1 MQENS
6 GAFLHV
12 IREDLQITNQ
22 HHAWPVRQLIQDE
35 PTPLLKPGERLIEI
49 CRLERKL
56 EGIQVV
62 LRTADS
68 MPGNAP
74 RDTRI
79 LVPEVLASPL
89 IMDQVASAYNSCVVE
104 RIPGSADGE
113 AMLLVAGPIT
123 SRIQAIQE
131 FMSKTDRAH
140 MEGIVVAKSVD
151 GEIVGKD
158 GRPRREIREALRI
171 AAPGFSGCSGSIRP
185 DLARSQSVLKVKAMP
200 LSLRFNQQDEMA
212 NGYRPHRM
220 EEVKDWQSPERN
232 GRNGRAF
239 ESTESKEWERQ
250 PAIFHE
256 PEPEAVH
263 EIPTEDPWLQDENFS
278 KRQDWNS
285 HDPIEPQRQPGKFL
299 EQLPDPAT
307 EPERRMPTLPSKTAD
322 YEQDWMLFC
331 RVAMYCHTFFECS
344 INFTMSSSNSDLS
357 SQALQALA
365 AATEAAPRVE
375 AGNQRAELSVILGSE
390 VLFQSLVP
398 SGYLQDLSRRCQAS
412 ALHRRCRQELSA
424 DLWVSVKQVYH
435 TGIMLLGRLMRQG
448 ASVASRSSSLCSP
461 AVPSLRRGFAAQA
474 RREDRRESDVVFLG
488 GLFYLWHSTA
498 VSAAPKV
505 KQADAASAVED
516 SIHSEPQE
524 AGWQSETQSQK
535 VQQCHAVR
543 PFEPDLIPEAMTKD
557 DQRFD
562 WVSTIGQ
569 GCGSNFLVPVAIAN
583 QKLTRDRRF
592 CCRGALHHASQA
604 LENGTIPLKSA
615 GEVATICHKVFIPHI
630 PFLEQTCQSF
640 AIVLGIT

>member
-390 VLFQSLVP
+390 VGPKWIFAGFVTTV
-398 SGYLQDLSRRCQAS
+398 SG
-412 ALHRRCRQELSA
+412 E
-424 DLWVSVKQVYH
+424 
-435 TGIMLLGRLMRQG
+435 
-448 ASVASRSSSLCSP
+448 CSP
-461 AVPSLRRGFAAQA
+461 QEMPSRG
-474 RREDRRESDVVFLG
+474 
-488 GLFYLWHSTA
+488 
-498 VSAAPKV
+498 
-505 KQADAASAVED
+505 
-516 SIHSEPQE
+516 EPQE